1 MAGISFFI
9 PAYNCGGTLEEAVRS
24 VRETNF
30 NAGDELIIV
39 NDFSPDNTEDVI
51 NRLKREYP
59 DIIHINHSQNKG
71 GGAARNTAIENSK
84 NELLFCLDADNILEK
99 NSIEPLKKHLLAN
112 QADIASFKEMRYFNA
127 VNRYDTQYIWRFLP
141 NTSLAD
147 FMADHKNPGSSG
159 NYLFTKKS
167 WLRAGGY
174 PEFAGALDTW
184 GFCFRQL
191 VTGSKLVSLKGSY
204 YFHRYGD
211 NSYYIRDMQ
220 TQNMSSVAMKI
231 ILPSINLF
239 TPEDIVYMTSEKAS
253 LTWFDNFD
261 KHPIRLAGH
270 PIGSKS
276 LYIDMSRRITI
287 YKLMCKAFYRLK
299 KTINR

>member
-9 PAYNCGGTLEEAVRS
+9 PAYNCGATLEEAVRS
-24 VRETNF
+24 IRKTNF
-30 NAGDELIIV
+30 NTDDELIIV
-39 NDFSPDNTEDVI
+39 NDFSRDNTEEII
-51 NRLKREYP
+51 NKLKKEYP
-59 DIIHINHSQNKG
+59 DIIHICHTQNKG

-84 NELLFCLDADNILEK
+84 NDLLFCLDADNILEA
-99 NSIEPLKKHLLAN
+99 NSISPLKRELINKH
-112 QADIASFKEMRYFNA
+112 ADVASFMEMRYFNTA
-127 VNRYDTQYIWRFLP
+127 NHNDIQYIWRFLR

-191 VTGSKLVSLKGSY
+191 ATGSKLVALKGSY

-220 TQNMSSVAMKI
+220 SQNMSSVAMKI

-239 TPEDIVYMTSEKAS
+239 DQDDIAYMTNEKTS
-253 LTWFDNFD
+253 LTWFDELD
-261 KHPIRLAGH
+261 KHPIKLAGQ

-276 LYIDMSRRITI
+276 LHINMNRRFSVRR
-287 YKLMCKAFYRLK
+287 LMHKASYRLK
-299 KTINR
+299 KIFSR